1 MFHYIKGFIVEV
13 KDDHLVLDNNGI
25 GYKIHVAETEYYRS
39 FLKNQVLISVY
50 HHVNEQEQMLFGF
63 STRVARD
70 FFLLLISVSGIGP
83 KLALKILK
91 NQDPQ
96 NLLQSIINRDVAS
109 LLTVKG
115 LGEKTAKRILLE
127 TAKKAEIL
135 LKENYQNWS
144 ESPQQSGT
152 LVIKREAREAL
163 LSLGYK
169 EVQIRKTMDEVFSQE
184 KEIEDLEDLLKK
196 CLKHLAYT

>member
-135 LKENYQNWS
+135 LKENYADLTDT
-144 ESPQQSGT
+144 PQPNET
-152 LVIKREAREAL
+152 LAVKREVREAL

-169 EVQIRKTMDEVFSQE
+169 EVQIRKTIDRVFSQE
-184 KEIEDLEDLLKK
+184 KQANDLEDLLKK